1 MELLAPAGSREAL
14 ERAQAAGADA
24 VYLGYAAFS
33 ARAGAGN
40 FDEAALREA
49 VSFAH
54 LHRMRV
60 YVTVNTLVREEELP
74 EAVSLLRLLA
84 ELRVDGVLVQD
95 LGILRRMRTEF
106 PGMRVHA
113 STQMAIHN
121 ETGVRWCGK
130 MGMRRVVLARECSRE
145 EIARCA
151 RTGMEIEVFGHGAQ
165 CVAVSGECLFS
176 SMVGERS
183 GNRGRCAQP
192 CRKKYRFDGKEG
204 AWLSPRDLCLR
215 DQLPEIADTGA
226 DSLKI
231 EGRLKRPEYV
241 YTVTESYRRG
251 LDGLERGVFHPA
263 DPEEMDGLKQI
274 FQRGGFMTGYA
285 FGTEDAGVIAPETVN
300 HQGLRLGKI
309 IGIRGNLAR
318 LRLEREL
325 HDGDGLRLRRG
336 RTEAEFT
343 YAGKDLP
350 AGEIAMIRLREGL
363 KAGEGDEVWRLT
375 DAAQLA
381 EAMAAPLR
389 RIPVDVELR
398 ANPGEKLQLRLSDGA
413 SEVHVSGE
421 TVSAARNRIT
431 TAEEMEKQLRKTG
444 GTDWEVRGA
453 KVDTGEAFVPVSA
466 LNALRREGLACLAA
480 ERIRRFEARTGLAPE
495 GEDAA
500 AERRDHPDLRRE
512 QAQREGHRAQIQK
525 DRGSE
530 SQEGEPELWVT
541 VRTPEQ
547 AEACRGEGIRL
558 IWYPEDFRREQRKE
572 WASWLRA
579 GDWLRLPETCE
590 ENTLQ
595 ELYDYVCGQREILG
609 GVVLGS
615 VGQLG
620 RDWPL
625 PVAAGPGV
633 PVMNREAARLLKEAG
648 CEYAFASPE
657 LTGEETNRLM
667 EPAEDLPRMIAG
679 VYGRT
684 QLMLLHHCPARTAL
698 GWRQGHG
705 SCALCDRADP
715 RALRG
720 KMLEEERGY
729 RFPLLRLRLPEG
741 CLVRLMN
748 TLPTDVADK
757 PVRGIR
763 GLEMTTETAQEALSV
778 LRSVESHRKSP
789 GESTRGHWNRPV
801 L

>member
-1 MELLAPAGSREAL
+1 MELLAPAGSRDAL

-54 LHRMRV
+54 LHQMRV
-60 YVTVNTLVREEELP
+60 YVTVNTLVRDEELP

-95 LGILRRMRTEF
+95 LGILRSMRTEF
-106 PGMRVHA
+106 PGLRIHA

-121 ETGVRWCGK
+121 ETGVRWCKK
-130 MGMRRVVLARECSRE
+130 MGMCRVVLARECSRE

-226 DSLKI
+226 VSLKI

-241 YTVTESYRRG
+241 YTVTESYRQA
-251 LDGLERGVFHPA
+251 LDDLERGVFHPA

-285 FGTEDAGVIAPETVN
+285 FGAEDAGVIAPETVN

-318 LRLEREL
+318 VRLEREL
-325 HDGDGLRLRRG
+325 HDGDGLRLRRE

-343 YAGKDLP
+343 YAGKNLP
-350 AGEIAMIRLREGL
+350 AGETAILRLRDGM

-389 RIPVDVELR
+389 RIPVDMRLR
-398 ANPGEKLQLRLSDGA
+398 ANPGEKLQLCLSDGA
-413 SEVHVSGE
+413 SEVRVSGE
-421 TVSAARNRIT
+421 KVSAARNRIT

-444 GTDWEVRGA
+444 GTDWEVRGTE
-453 KVDTGEAFVPVSA
+453 VETSGAFLPVSV
-466 LNALRREGLACLAA
+466 LNELRREGLACLAA
-480 ERIRRFEARTGLAPE
+480 ERIRRFEARDSLAPE
-495 GEDAA
+495 GENAS
-500 AERRDHPDLRRE
+500 AEQPKKPG
-512 QAQREGHRAQIQK
+512 Q
-525 DRGSE
+525 E
-530 SQEGEPELWVT
+530 SREGEPELWVT

-558 IWYPEDFRREQRKE
+558 VWYPEDFRREQRKE
-572 WASWLRA
+572 WESGLQA

-595 ELYDYVCGQREILG
+595 ELYDFVCGHREMLG

-625 PVAAGPGV
+625 PKAAGPGV

-648 CEYAFASPE
+648 CEYAFVSPE

-698 GWRQGHG
+698 GWRQGHE

-720 KMLEEERGY
+720 KMLEDERGY

-763 GLEMTTETAQEALSV
+763 GLEMTTETAREALSV
-778 LRSVESHRKSP
+778 LRSAESHRKSP